1 MRIMIQENERGFLF
15 KNGRFVRM
23 LEPGRHMTLPFF
35 GHRVNVVEVGDQPF
49 TDERLIATYGKD
61 ENFQK
66 SIVKVDVGDGQIA
79 LHYVDGR
86 YSGVLEKG
94 GYAYWNVF
102 RKHAF
107 QITDTLDNTS
117 LENVPLMAYS
127 KDENFQKHIVK
138 VDVADGQIALH
149 YVDGRY
155 CGVLEKGGYAYWNT
169 FHKHTFKIVSMLDDT
184 SLKDIPLMAYGKD
197 ENFQKH
203 IVKVDVADGQIALHY
218 VDGRYCGVL
227 EKGGYAYWNTFH
239 KHTFRIAD
247 MLDDASSKDI
257 PLPILASLQN
267 RLCTQVVVDDWQA
280 VLLYIDGAFVRRL
293 PSGRHFFWQNGR
305 VISLVEYDMRTVQ
318 MEVLGQEILTL
329 DKVGL
334 RVNFV
339 CQYRVIDPIQLHNEF
354 QDYQKQLYV
363 TLQLTL
369 REIIGRLRLD
379 EILELRNSIADKALD
394 LLREKKDFP
403 LEFQSAGVKDIILP
417 GEIRDIMNTV
427 LVAEKKAQ
435 ANVITRREEVA
446 STRSLLNTARLM
458 DENKTLYKLKELEY
472 LEKICENVSSISVSS
487 ASGLLE
493 QLSSIMKV

>member
-1 MRIMIQENERGFLF
+1 
-15 KNGRFVRM
+15 M
-23 LEPGRHMTLPFF
+23 LDDASLKDIPLM
-35 GHRVNVVEVGDQPF
+35 
-49 TDERLIATYGKD
+49 ATCGKD

-66 SIVKVDVGDGQIA
+66 NIVTVNVADDQLA

-86 YSGVLEKG
+86 YFGVLEKG
-94 GYAYWNVF
+94 GYAYWN
-102 RKHAF
+102 
-107 QITDTLDNTS
+107 I
-117 LENVPLMAYS
+117 
-127 KDENFQKHIVK
+127 
-138 VDVADGQIALH
+138 
-149 YVDGRY
+149 
-155 CGVLEKGGYAYWNT
+155 
-169 FHKHTFKIVSMLDDT
+169 FHKHTFKIVDTSGDT
-184 SLKDIPLMAYGKD
+184 SL
-197 ENFQKH
+197 N
-203 IVKVDVADGQIALHY
+203 
-218 VDGRYCGVL
+218 
-227 EKGGYAYWNTFH
+227 
-239 KHTFRIAD
+239 
-247 MLDDASSKDI
+247 DI
-257 PLPILASLQN
+257 PLPILANLQN

-293 PSGRHFFWQNGR
+293 PAGRHFFWQNGR

-318 MEVLGQEILTL
+318 MEVPGQEILTL

-339 CQYRVIDPIQLHNEF
+339 CQYRVTDPVRLHNEF
-354 QDYQKQLYV
+354 QDYEKQLYV

-379 EILELRNSIADKALD
+379 EILELKNSIADKALD

-472 LEKICENVSSISVSS
+472 LEKICENVSNISVSS